1 MTKLE
6 IMYENIRLV
15 HGGAGTMDVRAWGES
30 AFRDFYA
37 RKRLRTYAEQFTPAK
52 PVKIGGHPDYDHLEG
67 DQKETGHITTLFVDL
82 NRYTSRTLVA
92 KDDAEQLSEIVRT
105 KQLLI
110 NSLIRFVQQGDGHVH
125 SITGDGV
132 MAFFGRKEDVSYF
145 DGCRKALLTAMAIL
159 YFTKNELN
167 PLLQERGEATVQ
179 IRTGLDFSEVS
190 WLRMGEGDSSE
201 VKAVGY
207 GVDLAAKLL
216 SPSKAWRSRVGETL
230 YNEVPEEIRKYFRPI
245 SREIDDENPVFERQF
260 QGKKVEYKKYMF
272 EWEKVLEDA
281 GDNADNAMSLLE
293 SAGRKT
299 ISVTPLFLSQD
310 RMSVDDDDV
319 IFG

>member
-1 MTKLE
+1 
-6 IMYENIRLV
+6 
-15 HGGAGTMDVRAWGES
+15 MDVRAWGET
-30 AFRDFYA
+30 AFREFYSL
-37 RKRLRTYAEQFTPAK
+37 KQLRTYGEQVTPAE

-67 DQKETGHITTLFVDL
+67 DDTDIGHITTLFVDL

-92 KDDAEQLSEIVRT
+92 KDDPEQLSEIVRT
-105 KQLLI
+105 KRLLI
-110 NSLIRFVQQGDGHVH
+110 NSLIRFVQQGGGHVH

-132 MAFFGRKEDVSYF
+132 MAFFGRKEDASHF
-145 DGCRKALLTAMAIL
+145 DGCRQALLTAMAIL

-179 IRTGLDFSEVS
+179 IRTGLDFSEVR

-230 YNEVPEEIRKYFRPI
+230 YNEVPEEIQKYFRPI
-245 SREIDDENPVFERQF
+245 SKEVDDENPVFERQF
-260 QGKKVEYKKYMF
+260 QGVKVEYKKYMF
-272 EWEKVLEDA
+272 EWEEVLKDSK
-281 GDNADNAMSLLE
+281 DDADNALSLLE

-299 ISVTPLFLSQD
+299 ISVTPLFLSD
-310 RMSVDDDDV
+310 RVSVDDDDV